1 MDVFFL
7 QNYQGQDSKQEKTD
21 AMGNVYHY
29 IVTIQ
34 SDLKPMMLR
43 KILLQEAR
51 KVLWAIKETMRL
63 LWWASSTTAARHVAR
78 GGATGQGA

>member
-1 MDVFFL
+1 
-7 QNYQGQDSKQEKTD
+7 
-21 AMGNVYHY
+21 MGNVYHY

-51 KVLWAIKETMRL
+51 KVLWAIKETMHL

-78 GGATGQGA
+78 GGAAGQGA